1 MWQGDG
7 GLGGAQEQT
16 SEAADILNATEAEVA
31 HLEAPASRQQQVGGL
46 EIAVC
51 RRSNTPSPLVTC
63 RYLPP
68 LTGREETGMGDRKAH
83 AHTHKKGDKTQGR
96 VEGRG

>member
-1 MWQGDG
+1 MHP
-7 GLGGAQEQT
+7 
-16 SEAADILNATEAEVA
+16 ATGIRIRMVSVTEVSDA
-31 HLEAPASRQQQVGGL
+31 WLLLRIEEYVGGL